1 MSGNGT
7 SHEDVIPPGS
17 NKRQRTSGMY
27 RRKRAVAACQ
37 QCRIRKTKCD
47 NARPVCGFCQKNQ
60 GQCIYPDGGPN
71 DYSAFDPASL
81 AILDRINHVVNL
93 LETGSLVGPGEVHQE
108 PSPCSL
114 PNPAPLNTT
123 VTSISQQPICE
134 DDDLPRLDDPD
145 FAASTCSCESILRWP
160 IFKDVV
166 SDARPFIFE
175 SGSGIDSFT
184 EFRGLESGRL
194 GRGVQEDDF
203 IPLSKKF
210 LAYVHVKNPILDLA
224 DFRAHVKEA
233 SENGLRWDSQSC
245 LVLIACALACLSS
258 PFHRDVTTN
267 GTPDSNK
274 SLSVTSVDQATASS
288 YYLAAKKRLGLLETS
303 ILQVQCL
310 FLCGVFEMYSLKPLQ
325 AWTYFN
331 QASVSFR
338 NLVWMRT
345 QRGIGDMVES
355 QRLEQ
360 RLYWSCMKSELE
372 IRSEIPLPS
381 SGIARFDYPDLFPS
395 PPSELASP
403 VEQSQSFDGLPTDI
417 EPEEERSWFYY
428 LSEIS
433 YRRILSRAFVIL
445 RRDGEEGWIRHIE
458 QTIKQC
464 EDLDDQIKAWCSH
477 IPPPINMDHWEMS
490 SNELAFYV
498 RNRLVSGREWIRRPM
513 VYYLIHQPPDD
524 PYVDRA
530 RPLADMGLNLCV
542 DLLVQVDYH
551 HRHHGSW
558 FVARTATARSL
569 ILLAAARSGHFSMP
583 PRWKE
588 AVNVARNILH
598 HWSSEAP
605 DLQRAATVLDNIASD
620 AGLSFPLDG
629 F

>member
-1 MSGNGT
+1 MFEDGPC
-7 SHEDVIPPGS
+7 HEDVVPPGS
-17 NKRQRTSGMY
+17 NKRQRTAGMY

-60 GQCIYPDGGPN
+60 DQCIYPDGGPS
-71 DYSAFDPASL
+71 DYSTFDPASL

-93 LETGSLVGPGEVHQE
+93 LETGSPTEPGEIRQGR
-108 PSPCSL
+108 SPASL
-114 PNPAPLNTT
+114 PNHTPLNATA
-123 VTSISQQPICE
+123 TSISQQPICE
-134 DDDLPRLDDPD
+134 DDELPRLDDPE
-145 FAASTCSCESILRWP
+145 FAAATCSCESILQWP
-160 IFKDVV
+160 IFNAAAPNV
-166 SDARPFIFE
+166 RPFIFE
-175 SGSGIDSFT
+175 PGGGMDPFSDS
-184 EFRGLESGRL
+184 RVLESGRL

-210 LAYVHVKNPILDLA
+210 LAYVHVKNPILDLT

-233 SENGLRWDSQSC
+233 SENGIRWDSQSC
-245 LVLIACALACLSS
+245 LVLITCALACLSS
-258 PFHRDVTTN
+258 PFQRGAVAN
-267 GTPDSNK
+267 GTPDSSR

-288 YYLAAKKRLGLLETS
+288 YYLAAKKRLGLLEPS
-303 ILQVQCL
+303 IIHVQCL
-310 FLCGVFEMYSLKPLQ
+310 FLCGVFEMYSLRPLQ

-345 QRGIGDMVES
+345 QRGVGDMAES

-381 SGIARFDYPDLFPS
+381 SGIARFHYPDLFPT

-403 VEQSQSFDGLPTDI
+403 VAQSQDFDGLPPDI

-433 YRRILSRAFVIL
+433 YRRMLSRAFVIL
-445 RRDGEEGWIRHIE
+445 RRNGEEGWIRDIE
-458 QTIKQC
+458 RTMKQC
-464 EDLDDQIKAWCSH
+464 EDLDEQIKAWCSH

-490 SNELAFYV
+490 NNELAFYV
-498 RNRLVSGREWIRRPM
+498 RNRMLSSREWIRRPM
-513 VYYLIHQPPDD
+513 VYYLVHQPPDD
-524 PYVDRA
+524 SYAARV
-530 RPLADMGLNLCV
+530 RPLADMCLNLCV
-542 DLLVQVDYH
+542 DLLLRVDYH

-558 FVARTATARSL
+558 FVARAATARSF
-569 ILLAAARSGHFSMP
+569 ILLAAAKSGNFSMP
-583 PRWKE
+583 LRWKE
-588 AVNVARNILH
+588 AVNVAKNILQ

-605 DLQRAATVLDNIASD
+605 DLQRAATVLDNIATD
-620 AGLSFPLDG
+620 TGLSFSLNG
-629 F
+629 I

>member
-1 MSGNGT
+1 MP
-7 SHEDVIPPGS
+7 EDDSNHNDVVPPGS
-17 NKRQRTSGMY
+17 NKRQRTAGMY

-47 NARPVCGFCQKNQ
+47 NVRPVCGFCQKNQ
-60 GQCIYPDGGPN
+60 GQCVYPDGGPN

-81 AILDRINHVVNL
+81 AILDRINHVVSL
-93 LETGSLVGPGEVHQE
+93 LETGPHPGLGDVRQE
-108 PSPCSL
+108 PSPASL
-114 PNPAPLNTT
+114 PSHIHVNTAAAGAL
-123 VTSISQQPICE
+123 QQPICE
-134 DDDLPRLDDPD
+134 DDELPRLDDPE

-160 IFKDVV
+160 IFREIVPDV
-166 SDARPFIFE
+166 RPFIFE
-175 SGSGIDSFT
+175 AGGGIDSFGET
-184 EFRGLESGRL
+184 RGSESGRL

-258 PFHRDVTTN
+258 PFQRDVAAN
-267 GTPDSNK
+267 GTPDSNR

-288 YYLAAKKRLGLLETS
+288 YYLAAKKRLGLLEPS

-310 FLCGVFEMYSLKPLQ
+310 FLCGVFEMYSLKPLR

-345 QRGIGDMVES
+345 QRAVGDMLES

-381 SGIARFDYPDLFPS
+381 SGIARFDYPDFFPS

-403 VEQSQSFDGLPTDI
+403 VAQSQSFDGLPPDI

-433 YRRILSRAFVIL
+433 YRRMLSRAFITL
-445 RRDGEEGWIRHIE
+445 RRNGEEGWIRDIE

-464 EDLDDQIKAWCSH
+464 EDLDEQIKAWCSH
-477 IPPPINMDHWEMS
+477 IPPPINIDHWEMS
-490 SNELAFYV
+490 NNELAFYV
-498 RNRLVSGREWIRRPM
+498 RNRLLSSREWIRRPM

-524 PYVDRA
+524 PYADRV
-530 RPLADMGLNLCV
+530 RPLADMCLSLCV
-542 DLLVQVDYH
+542 DLLLQVDYH

-558 FVARTATARSL
+558 FVARTATTRSF
-569 ILLAAARSGHFSMP
+569 ILLAAARSGNFSMP

-588 AVNVARNILH
+588 AVDVARNIVR

-605 DLQRAATVLDNIASD
+605 DLQRAAIVLDNIAAD
-620 AGLSFPLDG
+620 TGLSLPLDES
-629 F
+629 